1 VNGAADRHAP
11 LIGIAS
17 YAEEARWG
25 PWTAPAALLPVSYPE
40 QVTAAGGIPVLLPPL
55 PGVARAAARLDAVVL
70 SGGGDLDP
78 AGYGAD
84 PHPLTTR
91 VYPERDRA
99 ERALLAAALAEGVP
113 ILAICR
119 GMQILN
125 ATRGGTLHQHL
136 PDVVG
141 HDGHGAAPG
150 TFGQHEVR
158 VNPASRL
165 GAILGPPGPGG
176 ELRLTVPTQ
185 HHQAIG
191 QLGSGLI
198 ATAWADD
205 GTIEAVEPGPAQPGR
220 DGGQFLIGVQWHPEA
235 GPDSRLF
242 QALIAAARSRAGRG
256 GPASAAAHAEPLDSR
271 A

>member
-1 VNGAADRHAP
+1 MNASP
-11 LIGIAS
+11 LVGIAS
-17 YAEEARWG
+17 YAEQARWG
-25 PWTAPAALLPVSYPE
+25 PWDAPAALLPVSYPE
-40 QVTAAGGIPVLLPPL
+40 QVAAAGGVPVLLPPL

-78 AGYGAD
+78 AGYGAG

-99 ERALLAAALAEGVP
+99 ERALLSAALAEGVP
-113 ILAICR
+113 VLAICR
-119 GMQILN
+119 GLQILN
-125 ATRGGTLHQHL
+125 VTRGGTLHQHL

-185 HHQAIG
+185 HHQAIDRLG
-191 QLGSGLI
+191 QGLI
-198 ATAWADD
+198 ATAWAERRHDRGGGAGPVAAGYGPVPD
-205 GTIEAVEPGPAQPGR
+205 RRAVAPGGGCRSAAVPGADRGGARPGPGRRPG
-220 DGGQFLIGVQWHPEA
+220 
-235 GPDSRLF
+235 
-242 QALIAAARSRAGRG
+242 RAGR
-256 GPASAAAHAEPLDSR
+256 AR
-271 A
+271 

>member
-1 VNGAADRHAP
+1 VNGTAAP
-11 LIGIAS
+11 LVGIAS
-17 YAEEARWG
+17 YAEQARWG
-25 PWTAPAALLPVSYPE
+25 PWDAPAALLPVSYPE
-40 QVTAAGGIPVLLPPL
+40 QVAAAGGVPVLLPPL

-78 AGYGAD
+78 AGYGAG

-99 ERALLAAALAEGVP
+99 ERALLSAALAEGVP
-113 ILAICR
+113 VLAICR
-119 GMQILN
+119 GLQILN
-125 ATRGGTLHQHL
+125 VTRGGTLHQHL

-158 VNPASRL
+158 VSPASRL
-165 GAILGPPGPGG
+165 GAILGQPGPGG

-191 QLGSGLI
+191 RLGRGLI
-198 ATAWADD
+198 ATAWAGD
-205 GTIEAVEPGPAQPGR
+205 GTIEAVEPDPAQP
-220 DGGQFLIGVQWHPEA
+220 DPAQPDTGQFLIGVQWHPEA
-235 GPDSRLF
+235 GADPRLF
-242 QALIAAARSRAGRG
+242 QALIAAARGRAGGG
-256 GPASAAAHAEPLDSR
+256 GPAGPAAHAEPLDSR